1 MPKTN
6 NSEPAKKKLPPLRL
20 EDARLVWKN
29 FAGAQKRYNAA
40 GLRNFHVVVDE
51 QTAKLLLRDG
61 WNIKDHKAREEGEPD
76 WYSLKVHVRFDNF
89 PPSIILKNGNVRT
102 QVDES
107 MLDILDWAETKD
119 IKLMVNG
126 SYYETATN
134 KGVKAYLS
142 RLVATISEIDYE
154 FSGLD
159 SSPQTPVKSDEA

>member
-1 MPKTN
+1 MSKTN
-6 NSEPAKKKLPPLRL
+6 NTEPARKKLPPLRL
-20 EDARLVWKN
+20 ENVRLVWKN
-29 FAGAQKRYNAA
+29 FAGAKKQYNAE
-40 GLRNFHVVVDE
+40 GLRNFHVVIDE
-51 QTAKLLLRDG
+51 PTAKLLRRDG

-89 PPSIILKNGNVRT
+89 PPSIILKNGNIRT

-126 SYYETATN
+126 SYYKTDRNE
-134 KGVKAYLS
+134 GVKAYLS

-159 SSPQTPVKSDEA
+159 SSPQTSVKTDES